1 MTLDHPR
8 MAAIRQQAY
17 GGPEVLE
24 LVEVDR
30 PRPRPTEV
38 LVRVL
43 ACGVNPVDWKVRA
56 GGRFL
61 SPPMTVGWDICG
73 VVEEVGAGVT
83 RFQPGDDVFG
93 MPRFPG
99 EAGGYA
105 QYVTARSRQLARKP
119 AALSHEEAAGLPLAG
134 LTAWQILVDTAYVQ
148 PGQRI
153 LVTAAGGGVGH
164 LAVQLGKALG
174 AHVTATARA
183 DKHPVL
189 RELGADEVID
199 YTAVD
204 APAAVRD
211 LHPDGLDLVVDA
223 VGGSGTVAW
232 LPALRPGGLLVPVA
246 GGAGVVDEATRAG
259 VRIASVLVEPDY
271 AGLEGLAG
279 LVDAGQLR
287 VLVQEV
293 LPLSEAARA
302 HAIGEQGRT
311 LGKLVLKPW

>member
-1 MTLDHPR
+1 MQ
-8 MAAIRQQAY
+8 AIRQQAY

-30 PRPRPTEV
+30 PTPRPTEL

-56 GGRFL
+56 GGRLL
-61 SPPMTVGWDICG
+61 SPPMTVGWDVSG

-83 RFQPGDDVFG
+83 RFQPGDEVFG

-119 AALSHEEAAGLPLAG
+119 ARLSHEEAAGLPLAG

-148 PGQRI
+148 PGQRV

-164 LAVQLGKALG
+164 LAVQLAKALG
-174 AHVTATARA
+174 AHVIATARA
-183 DKHPVL
+183 GKHTVL

-204 APAAVRD
+204 APAAVGD
-211 LHPDGLDLVVDA
+211 LDLVVDA
-223 VGGSGTVAW
+223 VGGAGSAAW
-232 LPALRPGGLLVPVA
+232 LPALRPGGLLVPVT
-246 GGAGVVDEATRAG
+246 GGAAVVDEATRAG

-271 AGLEGLAG
+271 AGLEALAG

-293 LPLSEAARA
+293 LPLAEAARA
-302 HAIGEQGRT
+302 HALGEQGRT
-311 LGKLVLKPW
+311 LGKLVLRPW